1 MIISQSINI
10 GVHASLNSISKD
22 RVFIGR
28 GGKPIKDVRS
38 GFNAA
43 VLKAWKPANK
53 DEKRPRFHDLR
64 KTGATRV
71 EAVSSKAAAKAFLG
85 HADQDVTDTY
95 ILPSLDDVRD
105 AINRAAFLIDRTPNA
120 WARPKFQPKTTRLT
134 ETQSQAAGE

>member
-1 MIISQSINI
+1 MT
-10 GVHASLNSISKD
+10 KED
-22 RVFIGR
+22 E
-28 GGKPIKDVRS
+28 
-38 GFNAA
+38 NAT

-71 EAVSSKAAAKAFLG
+71 EAVASKAAAKTFLG

-105 AINRAAFLIDRTPNA
+105 AVNRAAFSIDGTMLPGVVRFEPRTA
-120 WARPKFQPKTTRLT
+120 QKTAQ
-134 ETQSQAAGE
+134 QSQAAGE